1 MTLPHTIVAPWVDG
15 TDLLWLAHGRRQ
27 KAWLAGEAPWPRNA
41 LQPGR
46 GAGRSTAVASR
57 NALLDRVK
65 RRYGWAMYRAPS
77 GQAILVVGVPNAAGA
92 VKLIED
98 MCAAG
103 MLNADEAL
111 TRRERAALFKHEG
124 ELRA

>member
-1 MTLPHTIVAPWVDG
+1 
-15 TDLLWLAHGRRQ
+15 
-27 KAWLAGEAPWPRNA
+27 
-41 LQPGR
+41 
-46 GAGRSTAVASR
+46 
-57 NALLDRVK
+57 
-65 RRYGWAMYRAPS
+65 MYRAPS